1 MAKFAWGILALA
13 GLAACAAPLPESGP
27 TYFDQ
32 SPDAGRGVGFGSYDS
47 YAESRSE
54 RDSALEGDAQV
65 LPSRPGEPVIT
76 SAELEAAGLPAGGI
90 VTGDGSANPV
100 VPSMAPGRR
109 EASIVVD
116 TDNPGISDEQDF
128 QAVSGRVSIEDDK
141 ERIAA
146 QREAYRV
153 IEPTALP
160 RRSGGEGPNIVDYAL
175 RSSNQVGEAI
185 YSRSGFNAQSKFL
198 RGCAS
203 YASSDL
209 AQQAFLAEG
218 GPEKDKLG
226 LDPDGDGFACY
237 WDPTPFRK
245 VKS

>member
-1 MAKFAWGILALA
+1 MARFAWVALALS
-13 GLAACAAPLPESGP
+13 GLAACAAPMPESGP

-32 SPDAGRGVGFGSYDS
+32 SPDAGRGTAFGSYDP
-47 YAESRSE
+47 YAAGRSA
-54 RDSALEGDAQV
+54 RDVELEGDTQV

-76 SAELEAAGLPAGGI
+76 SAELAAAGLPAGGI
-90 VTGDGSANPV
+90 VGGSAQNPV

-153 IEPTALP
+153 IQPTALP

-175 RSSNQVGEAI
+175 RSTNKVGESL

-218 GPEKDKLG
+218 GPEKDRLG

-237 WDPTPFRK
+237 WDPAPFRK
-245 VKS
+245 VRG